1 MQTQEHSE
9 TDLNSM
15 LESVIDRNSQKWLR
29 FILRIL
35 KNEAD
40 AEDVFQEAVRRVLS
54 HNRLLP
60 SEDDARMYLS
70 RAIGN
75 AALELYNCR
84 KRERTK
90 YLPIHEYNLLQ
101 SMESSPYKCMEEMEN
116 CNQRQRM
123 LNLLNDG
130 LLRLPAKEQEALR
143 LTVLETHGLSIRDAG
158 MSNGIPYST
167 LRHRSKQ
174 ALHRLRRF
182 IKRSLKDKKLEA
194 GSRKPE

>member
-1 MQTQEHSE
+1 MQTQEHSG

-29 FILRIL
+29 FIFRIL

-84 KRERTK
+84 KRERTRH
-90 YLPIHEYNLLQ
+90 LPIHEYNLLQ
-101 SMESSPYKCMEEMEN
+101 SMDSSPYKCMEEMEN

-123 LNLLNDG
+123 LNLLSDG
-130 LLRLPAKEQEALR
+130 LMRLPAKEQEALR

-182 IKRSLKDKKLEA
+182 IKKSLKDNN
-194 GSRKPE
+194 